1 MKRTLIA
8 LALIAVAGCAELPES
23 LKQPLA
29 ARGATTPTD
38 TQDVASTT
46 PPASPYGN

>member
-29 ARGATTPTD
+29 A
-38 TQDVASTT
+38 STT

>member
-8 LALIAVAGCAELPES
+8 LALIAVAGCA
-23 LKQPLA
+23 
-29 ARGATTPTD
+29 ATTPTD